1 MNDNQPN
8 MKHDISILVVDDQ
21 QDLREL
27 LVKILLKEGYAVDA
41 VVNGDQAL
49 DQLRQKPYNLVLTDV
64 KMPGINGLD
73 LIRIIKKEF
82 PSVGVIVVTAYGDS
96 YTVKDALLLGA
107 DEYITKPFKS
117 FEINLVVER
126 AYWRLVSAAR
136 DPRSK

>member
-1 MNDNQPN
+1 MRQ
-8 MKHDISILVVDDQ
+8 DISILVVDDQ

-27 LVKILLKEGYAVDA
+27 LTRILTKEGYTVEAVI
-41 VVNGDQAL
+41 NGEAAL
-49 DQLRQKPYNLVLTDV
+49 ERLRQQPFNLVLTDV
-64 KMPGINGLD
+64 KMPGVNGFD
-73 LIRIIKKEF
+73 LIQAIKKEF
-82 PSVGVIVVTAYGDS
+82 PSVGVIVMTAYGDS

-136 DPRSK
+136 EPNLK